1 MVVRKVDTKTRKRAC
16 EFETIEGLLFRL
28 KGQFT
33 QDTTVVDDG
42 TPKPSQVVE
51 FPKVEADLA
60 ELTVFTQLVALHNG
74 ALGYLEED
82 MAFMKP
88 GELRYGIGLRETGI
102 KKGYWLLEV
111 DSLWRP
117 QHYAVRP
124 SSFDEVSENFDLS
137 YYPVAALMEGLVR
150 KAFSKERLQPFV
162 GDVRCEADA
171 AQAYV
176 AGLLNAYVE
185 IERSFSRL
193 YSHYEPTDKE
203 NPDNLAKGYHGFAMC
218 YADGSQLYFTTEGI
232 SQTEPEWWVDALE
245 QLFVL
250 PEGV

>member
-1 MVVRKVDTKTRKRAC
+1 M
-16 EFETIEGLLFRL
+16 
-28 KGQFT
+28 
-33 QDTTVVDDG
+33 VDDD
-42 TPKPSQVVE
+42 TPKSIQVAE

-74 ALGYLEED
+74 AHGYSEED

-88 GELRYGIGLRETGI
+88 GELRYGIGLKETGA

-117 QHYAVRP
+117 QNYAFRP
-124 SSFDEVSENFDLS
+124 SSFDEVCEGFDLS
-137 YYPVAALMEGLVR
+137 HYKVAMLMEGLVR
-150 KAFSKERLQPFV
+150 KVFSKKQLLPFA
-162 GDVRCEADA
+162 GDARREPDA

-193 YSHYEPTDKE
+193 YSHYEPADKE

-232 SQTEPEWWVDALE
+232 SQVEPEWWEDALE